1 MFSEVKSP
9 HCSLHSILIMDA
21 NIDLKVLVVEVV
33 EVVEV
38 LDGEIEVDKCP
49 AD

>member
-33 EVVEV
+33 EVVADV
-38 LDGEIEVDKCP
+38 EVDKCP